1 MLYVKNVGR
10 NVLQSWKVPCLCH
23 VNDQIR
29 LFHLD
34 PWKIS
39 SWRREA
45 KFWAIRMQDS
55 DATDDP
61 IRQWWEWAKCGHNR
75 FSPQALI
82 HQSRRLE
89 RPLRIRS
96 WFSTTWAQLEN
107 LTVLQPIISETWR
120 GRASSCSKILR
131 WISYH
136 SYHSYL
142 RLVRKSHINRSSLS
156 KTTMRS
162 LQFHRTCASAFLSL
176 DLGVSIGFKDKHGQT
191 GKRQFLTQKN
201 MFPSTF
207 FPSQSKDIIFSKSS
221 KVDLGP
227 HGLPRIAKLRNP
239 WGLLSHNSLVQL
251 QVCLRLSHGIPWY
264 PQFHEIQKNS
274 QLSGHLEGI
283 YPYLSMYILFSDP
296 YDYCNSTRCA
306 GAGYFQRFLSPP
318 KSVGGMWWI
327 QQIYNDAKDDTF
339 SLNAD
344 RNGQEHEQRTCL
356 KIGVPMSPKSDGFSI
371 YPLRLLGSIRAYCTY
386 PFSKRHMLNRN
397 HPAAICKHQR
407 KHSGLFRE
415 RNLHKWSETQL
426 GLLDRS
432 TYLTY
437 TPRQCAMKWGH

>member
-1 MLYVKNVGR
+1 MFKNLEMDFIPFIPFIPKTGKKISHQQEQFVKNNHAITAVPSHLCQRISLAGPWR
-10 NVLQSWKVPCLCH
+10 FDWFQGQTWTNWKAAVSYTK
-23 VNDQIR
+23 
-29 LFHLD
+29 
-34 PWKIS
+34 KI
-39 SWRREA
+39 
-45 KFWAIRMQDS
+45 
-55 DATDDP
+55 
-61 IRQWWEWAKCGHNR
+61 C
-75 FSPQALI
+75 
-82 HQSRRLE
+82 
-89 RPLRIRS
+89 
-96 WFSTTWAQLEN
+96 
-107 LTVLQPIISETWR
+107 
-120 GRASSCSKILR
+120 
-131 WISYH
+131 
-136 SYHSYL
+136 
-142 RLVRKSHINRSSLS
+142 
-156 KTTMRS
+156 S
-162 LQFHRTCASAFLSL
+162 LQRSPFAIKGYHF
-176 DLGVSIGFKDKHGQT
+176 FK
-191 GKRQFLTQKN
+191 N
-201 MFPSTF
+201 P
-207 FPSQSKDIIFSKSS
+207 KSS

-227 HGLPRIAKLRNP
+227 HGLPRIAKPRNP

-264 PQFHEIQKNS
+264 PQFHEIQKKS
-274 QLSGHLEGI
+274 QLGGHLEGI

-356 KIGVPMSPKSDGFSI
+356 KIGVPMSPKSDGFSV